1 MPSAGSHSQHHHS
14 GNGPVRVSW
23 KLWISVVVLLAVLA
37 ASFLEPLHPLN
48 ESLLTYLDIIW
59 WAVLLGL
66 FLGGLI
72 EYFVPDS
79 FIVRFL
85 GTDQKL
91 SLLYAVIAGFI
102 MSACSHGILAIA
114 VQLYKKGAGV
124 PAVVT
129 FLLASPWANL
139 PVTILLFGLFGWRAA
154 LFVCGAMVIALVTGL
169 IFTLLDRLGW
179 IEGSNPQAELGDTGW
194 DRIRNFEFIRSIK
207 GVGAGM
213 VSLSNMVLWWIIIGV
228 LLAALIGAYVP

>member
-1 MPSAGSHSQHHHS
+1 MVSDGPHVHHDRVAED
-14 GNGPVRVSW
+14 PVRVSW
-23 KLWISVVVLLAVLA
+23 KVWTATVVLLAVLA
-37 ASFLEPLHPLN
+37 ASFLEPLRPLN
-48 ESLLTYLDIIW
+48 ESLLTYLEIIW

-72 EYFVPDS
+72 EYFVPDGL
-79 FIVRFL
+79 IVRFL
-85 GTDQKL
+85 GAGRKL

-139 PVTILLFGLFGWRAA
+139 PVTILLFGLFGWHAA
-154 LFVCGAMVIALVTGL
+154 LFVGGAMVIALVTGL

-179 IEGSNPQAELGDTGW
+179 IEGSNPQAEPED
-194 DRIRNFEFIRSIK
+194 
-207 GVGAGM
+207 VG
-213 VSLSNMVLWWIIIGV
+213 
-228 LLAALIGAYVP
+228 